1 MTKRP
6 ALGKGLGA
14 LIPVAPAD
22 QPEAGV
28 SYCNVDEIEPNPDQ
42 PRTAFDPQGLES
54 LAETIRNRGIL
65 QPLLVRR
72 KGAHF
77 ELIAGER
84 RLRAAKIAGLER
96 VPIVIVDVDA
106 NDRLEISLLE
116 NIQREDL
123 NPIEEAQAYRTLL
136 DRLGVTQE
144 ELARKLGME
153 RSSLANMV
161 RLLSLPQGIQQ
172 DIASGRLTA
181 GHGRALLALAQ
192 EELQLK
198 VCEDVKQRRL
208 SVRET
213 EQYVKKL
220 SKDTHAARQRKETGP
235 ARDPDIEHLED
246 ELCKYY
252 ATRVTIVRRGKGG
265 SIHIDYYS
273 PEDLDRVYSLL
284 TR

>member
-28 SYCNVDEIEPNPDQ
+28 LYCNIDEIEPNPDQ
-42 PRTAFDPQGLES
+42 PRTVFDPQGLES
-54 LAETIRNRGIL
+54 LAETIRRRGIL

-72 KGAHF
+72 KGTRF

-84 RLRAAKIAGLER
+84 RLRAAKIAGLEK
-96 VPIVIVDVDA
+96 VPVVLVDVDA
-106 NDRLEISLLE
+106 SDRLEISLLE

-153 RSSLANMV
+153 RSSLANMI
-161 RLLSLPQGIQQ
+161 RLLSLPPGIQQ

-181 GHGRALLALAQ
+181 GHGRALVALAH
-192 EELQLK
+192 EELQLR
-198 VCEDVKQRRL
+198 VCEDVKQKRL

-213 EQYVKKL
+213 EDYVKKL
-220 SKDTHAARQRKETGP
+220 RREAHGAKERRESMP
-235 ARDPDIEHLED
+235 ARDPDMEHLED
-246 ELCKYY
+246 ELCKHF
-252 ATRVTIVRRGKGG
+252 ATKVTIVRRGKGG
-265 SIHIDYYS
+265 SIRIDYYS
-273 PEDLDRVYSLL
+273 PDDLDRIYSLL